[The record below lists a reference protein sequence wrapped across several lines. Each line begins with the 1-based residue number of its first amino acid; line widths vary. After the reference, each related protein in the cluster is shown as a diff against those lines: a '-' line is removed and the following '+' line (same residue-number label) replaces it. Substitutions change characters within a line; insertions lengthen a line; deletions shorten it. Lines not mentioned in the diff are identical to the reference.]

1 MIYIN
6 FSDEEITEFNRLYK
20 EYCDDLHD
28 SMIKLQKDVEEYLN
42 KSKCT
47 PLIIKVG
54 HINGLFN
61 EQFRNAANWG
71 FDNWISGDK
80 CFLGLSRRLKAGKDS
95 DATAI
100 EIQNDLKKIF
110 DNFWDHTILTE
121 AYRIFGGTTIIKDSD
136 VNELLEIYNRCAKDI
151 VKIRARMFKIIDYK
165 SSDDNTY
172 NCMRDAVYA
181 IDGPISVFLE
191 ESCTRIKEMK

>member
-6 FSDEEITEFNRLYK
+6 FSEEEVEFNRFYK
-20 EYCDDLHD
+20 EYCDDLHN
-28 SMIKLQKDVEEYLN
+28 SLIKLQKDVEEQLN
-42 KSKCT
+42 KSKCK
-47 PLIIKVG
+47 PLIIKVSQL
-54 HINGLFN
+54 NGLFN
-61 EQFRNAANWG
+61 TSFRKSAEWG
-71 FDNWISGDK
+71 FNSWMNGRNN
-80 CFLGLSRRLKAGKDS
+80 FLSLSRRLDAGKDS
-95 DATAI
+95 DNTAI

-165 SSDDNTY
+165 SADDNTY
-172 NCMRDAVYA
+172 NCMRDAVHVLY
-181 IDGPISVFLE
+181 GPISAFIE